1 MSPPQK
7 GLPLHVKESPGHC
20 SLTLLNFLDST
31 YCYLELGSFA
41 CLLNVCLAF
50 KTESFLQAGTL
61 LSCSPQCPGH
71 VAQGTWVFAEWTASL
86 PVSSILSRSLSSQS
100 SCLYLCLSPH
110 SHFSDSVMHLISLCV
125 CLSLSHTHV
134 SPLPGSG
141 TWTMGGS
148 LGYTKRPKL
157 SARLGTPAG
166 LSYYPLPIP
175 SSVLAQ
181 GSLNSQTITP
191 RSLSDLSHTRGS
203 KVRDVPALA
212 VSLRPQTLTEGAPAH
227 QASGFA
233 GPAQGREGAV
243 PNL

>member
-71 VAQGTWVFAEWTASL
+71 VAQGTWVFTEWTASL

-110 SHFSDSVMHLISLCV
+110 SHFSDSVMHLISLFLFVSV
-125 CLSLSHTHV
+125 CLSLTPMSF
-134 SPLPGSG
+134 PCLALAPGPWEG
-141 TWTMGGS
+141 PWATQKGQ
-148 LGYTKRPKL
+148 
-157 SARLGTPAG
+157 
-166 LSYYPLPIP
+166 SYQPGWGPQ
-175 SSVLAQ
+175 Q
-181 GSLNSQTITP
+181 GSPITP
-191 RSLSDLSHTRGS
+191 CPS
-203 KVRDVPALA
+203 PAL
-212 VSLRPQTLTEGAPAH
+212 S
-227 QASGFA
+227 
-233 GPAQGREGAV
+233 
-243 PNL
+243 